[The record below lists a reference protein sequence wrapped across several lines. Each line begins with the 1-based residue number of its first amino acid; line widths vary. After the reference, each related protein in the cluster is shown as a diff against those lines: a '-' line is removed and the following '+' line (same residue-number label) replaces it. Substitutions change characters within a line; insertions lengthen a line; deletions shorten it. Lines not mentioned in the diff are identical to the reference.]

1 MFKDKRIRER
11 QLFISLSCLDLRP
24 LEASLF
30 RYMLLLTYELVYL
43 FYRYRGK
50 CEVFQLTKETQLDL
64 ETLFDTQ
71 DQFFYSLAYNQES
84 RYEYRCIVMCCT
96 IINIL
101 DNSRLLTRRGFTVVL
116 TFL

>member
-1 MFKDKRIRER
+1 MLYIVEYGDVFKDKRIRER

-30 RYMLLLTYELVYL
+30 RYMLLLTYELVYHL
-43 FYRYRGK
+43 LYWCRGK
-50 CEVFQLTKETQLDL
+50 CEVFQLTKETQLD

-84 RYEYRCIVMCCT
+84 RYEYC
-96 IINIL
+96 
-101 DNSRLLTRRGFTVVL
+101 
-116 TFL
+116 